1 MSLRSAPLLLF
12 RAVPPHC
19 SCFFMHFRSRQCS
32 ITNHDKQCLPQT
44 PVVER
49 FSHHS
54 SGTLAL
60 GIFSVFSLVDP
71 GLSIVCVCLASNQL
85 ISNEAPAATLMIV
98 KPTGRY
104 SAHMRT

>member
-19 SCFFMHFRSRQCS
+19 SSML
-32 ITNHDKQCLPQT
+32 TQT

-60 GIFSVFSLVDP
+60 GIFSVFSLADP

-104 SAHMRT
+104 SAHMRI